1 MKDILVHDLRVQ
13 GQTVPGHYA
22 KFDVDATTPLSY
34 FVTRTLQE
42 AAAYNDDARL
52 IIFAHGMEHPT
63 LGGGFGIAFCR
74 EDLTLNTIGRLAPL
88 HGHIHGGIVLRSCAI
103 AHMAPGRDN
112 LIGDSNVFCSRL
124 AQIVGTRVTAP
135 TSSQRAAWARGPGQT
150 SQGRCGSRSVDRH
163 GVDVRRQRKGGGQP
177 RLSATTPQ
185 LSKCGP
191 TCPTCLRPQGVDQI
205 A

>member
-52 IIFAHGMEHPT
+52 IILAHGMEYPT

-88 HGHIHGGIVLRSCAI
+88 HGHIHGGIILRSCAI

-112 LIGDSNVFCSRL
+112 LIGDGNVFCSRL

-135 TSSQRAAWARGPGQT
+135 TSSQRAAWRVVP
-150 SQGRCGSRSVDRH
+150 DRH
-163 GVDVRRQRKGGGQP
+163 HKAVVDLGPWTGTVLTYDASGRVAGNLDFPPQR
-177 RLSATTPQ
+177 AN
-185 LSKCGP
+185 
-191 TCPTCLRPQGVDQI
+191 
-205 A
+205 